1 MSWDKFKL
9 YLKPG
14 DSEGTSGAVI
24 TIGSSMSVSITVIL
38 GMCEMSENINSE
50 VVKNANSFY

>member
-1 MSWDKFKL
+1 MSWNKFKL

-14 DSEGTSGAVI
+14 DSEGTSGTGI

-38 GMCEMSENINSE
+38 GIYEMPENINSE